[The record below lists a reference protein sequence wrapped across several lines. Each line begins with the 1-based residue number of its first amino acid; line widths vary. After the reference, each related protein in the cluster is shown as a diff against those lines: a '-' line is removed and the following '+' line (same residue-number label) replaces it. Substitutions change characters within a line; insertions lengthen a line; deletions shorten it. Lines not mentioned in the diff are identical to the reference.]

1 MGKKYAHH
9 GIDHVVTEGG
19 SPRRKRKFNA
29 NKARIILVELQI
41 MVTDFAGE
49 LISEGILKRLKETLQ
64 VQSELSQ
71 NDLSIQ
77 LSSMEASTSTL
88 SEVKSIL
95 DNFDK
100 KTMRNVADQ
109 LANTDVHFLFQRY
122 LIKCYY
128 FVKPDGSAA
137 SLPEEGNL
145 DEPRPS
151 GVLIFCPL
159 YANLMDLITSLLVS
173 PMLASNIAS
182 TKLIQLVLWDLD
194 MLVQPGAKPDQYKMP
209 LGNILFLWELSKQ
222 PGTLA
227 AFRSFSDTILILINV
242 YTSYQGPF
250 EQLTTL
256 VKSLALFIA
265 GGVADEE
272 TSIYLLAEETC
283 LDFLVELLTK
293 SMCNMD
299 KYLNYHGVYAV
310 DIAKCIEN
318 LGQFVQLRET
328 LLEKGVVQLLV
339 SMIQIGDHCD
349 DSAAASALNQLM
361 ATDDIVDEPVLFQG
375 LVSSACPDPGISR
388 ETLGVNAKVK
398 LLVTEI
404 ELGQYKSEKE
414 KSQQNNEIQEVED
427 EKKTVT
433 SKKSMEHEN
442 VEIKGKTGPET
453 KNETALGATT
463 QTITEETKLSKNVT
477 STADELKISS
487 PEGRNE
493 FATGC
498 QKGKDEVTGKDD
510 DEQIV
515 GTIAQSRNCND
526 IKCTESEPSQE
537 KGILINSTKEKMKT
551 EKPLTTMDTEVS
563 NHQDVTVCIQK
574 QLENL
579 GEGEIK
585 FIQIPSTDLSDVSDP
600 VLVHKEPHLTRSFQH
615 QDGSDHMSGQELQK
629 IHTSLIE
636 LGVHNMY
643 DEKLVSLLN
652 EILDE
657 KKLREDGVFDLLKCL
672 PDIYSYKMLRTGSM
686 ERQLRV
692 VPASN
697 DPDLKA
703 PFTHVQPEIDYHLV
717 LKKFIFK
724 FVPDKGAKLSFP
736 GFTLI
741 GPWCERIPRELEEWS
756 FCFVPQA
763 SDLGM
768 TLFYF
773 SAEKLKSNFFFPILL
788 TFAGMNVRY
797 SSLVEMGESL
807 ERENLK
813 KHGITVRKIEE
824 NGPAVTV
831 YYLEKNLTVDYV
843 LSLRHICWPSC
854 ASSWQYRLRHWPDN
868 QTVKDVVN
876 YGCHLVPKQPPTLSK
891 DDPLYGMFFQYSFA
905 RAENVLLNKL
915 NEDNKVLTDCL
926 RMLKFLCGLLFDR
939 PQLLKSYH
947 MQTIVLHAAERAP
960 PSHWKATNFVKHLL
974 DLLDDLL
981 HHLVTQNLPNY
992 FVPQQ
997 NLFEQFSP
1005 DFIWDVAARV
1015 SKVRRDPIK
1024 YLTPSHDPAKFGIYL
1039 I

>member
-9 GIDHVVTEGG
+9 SIDHVVTEGG
-19 SPRRKRKFNA
+19 SPRRKRKCNA
-29 NKARIILVELQI
+29 NKARIIWVQLQI
-41 MVTDFAGE
+41 MATDCAGG
-49 LISEGILKRLKETLQ
+49 LVSEGILKRLKETLQ
-64 VQSELSQ
+64 VQSQLPQ

-77 LSSMEASTSTL
+77 LSSMKASTSTL

-122 LIKCYY
+122 LIKSYY

-137 SLPEEGNL
+137 SLTEEGNL

-159 YANLMDLITSLLVS
+159 YTNLMDLIRSLLVS

-182 TKLIQLVLWDLD
+182 TKVIQLVLRDLD
-194 MLVQPGAKPDQYKMP
+194 ILVLPGAKADQYKML
-209 LGNILFLWELSKQ
+209 LGNILFLWKLSKQ

-227 AFRSFSDTILILINV
+227 AFRSFVDTILILINV

-256 VKSLALFIA
+256 VKSVALFIA
-265 GGVADEE
+265 AGVADEE
-272 TSIYLLAEETC
+272 TSIHLLAEETC

-293 SMCNMD
+293 SVCNMD

-339 SMIQIGDHCD
+339 SMIQIGDHYD

-388 ETLGVNAKVK
+388 ETLGVNAKVE
-398 LLVTEI
+398 LSVTEM

-427 EKKTVT
+427 EKKTII
-433 SKKSMEHEN
+433 SQKSLEHKN
-442 VEIKGKTGPET
+442 VEIKGKTDTDT
-453 KNETALGATT
+453 KHETAVGATT
-463 QTITEETKLSKNVT
+463 KTITEETKLRNNVT

-493 FATGC
+493 LATGC
-498 QKGKDEVTGKDD
+498 PKGKDEITGKDD
-510 DEQIV
+510 DEQIM
-515 GTIAQSRNCND
+515 GSIAQSENCND
-526 IKCTESEPSQE
+526 IKCTESDPSQE

-585 FIQIPSTDLSDVSDP
+585 FIQIPSTGLSDVSEP

-636 LGVHNMY
+636 VGFHNMY
-643 DEKLVSLLN
+643 DEMLVSLLN
-652 EILDE
+652 KILDE
-657 KKLREDGVFDLLKCL
+657 KKLKENGVFDLLKCL
-672 PDIYSYKMLRTGSM
+672 PDIYSYKMLKTGSM

-697 DPDLKA
+697 DPDLNA

-724 FVPDKGAKLSFP
+724 FVPDKGGKLSFP
-736 GFTLI
+736 GFALI

-763 SDLGM
+763 SDLGT

-773 SAEKLKSNFFFPILL
+773 SAEKLKSNFFLRILL

-797 SSLVEMGESL
+797 WSLVEMGESL

-854 ASSWQYRLRHWPDN
+854 ASTWQYRLRHWPDN
-868 QTVKDVVN
+868 QTVTDVVN

-905 RAENVLLNKL
+905 GAENVLLNKL
-915 NEDNKVLTDCL
+915 NKDNKVLTDCL
-926 RMLKFLCGLLFDR
+926 RMLKLLCGLLFDR

-960 PSHWKATNFVKHLL
+960 PSHWKANNFVKHLL

-981 HHLVTQNLPNY
+981 HYLVTQNLPNY

>member
-1 MGKKYAHH
+1 M
-9 GIDHVVTEGG
+9 
-19 SPRRKRKFNA
+19 
-29 NKARIILVELQI
+29 VELQI
-41 MVTDFAGE
+41 MATDFAGG

-64 VQSELSQ
+64 AQSELPQ
-71 NDLSIQ
+71 DDLSIQ

-122 LIKCYY
+122 LIKSYY

-137 SLPEEGNL
+137 SLTEEGNL

-182 TKLIQLVLWDLD
+182 TKLIQLVLRDLD
-194 MLVQPGAKPDQYKMP
+194 MLVLPGAKPDQYKML

-222 PGTLA
+222 PGALA
-227 AFRSFSDTILILINV
+227 AFRSFVDTILILINV

-265 GGVADEE
+265 AGVADEE

-293 SMCNMD
+293 SVCNMD
-299 KYLNYHGVYAV
+299 KCLNYHGVYAV

-318 LGQFVQLRET
+318 LGQFVQLQEA

-339 SMIQIGDHCD
+339 SMIQIGDHYD

-361 ATDDIVDEPVLFQG
+361 ATDGTVDEPVLFQG
-375 LVSSACPDPGISR
+375 LVSSPCPDPRISR

-398 LLVTEI
+398 LSVTEM

-433 SKKSMEHEN
+433 SQKSMEHEN
-442 VEIKGKTGPET
+442 VEIKGKTDTDT
-453 KNETALGATT
+453 KHETAVGATT
-463 QTITEETKLSKNVT
+463 QTTTEETNLSKNVT
-477 STADELKISS
+477 STGDKLKIAS
-487 PEGRNE
+487 PEHRNE
-493 FATGC
+493 LETGC
-498 QKGKDEVTGKDD
+498 QKGKDEVTGKDE
-510 DEQIV
+510 DEQIM
-515 GTIAQSRNCND
+515 GSIAQSENCND
-526 IKCTESEPSQE
+526 IKYTESDPSQE
-537 KGILINSTKEKMKT
+537 RGILMNSTQKKMET
-551 EKPLTTMDTEVS
+551 EKPLPTMDTEVS

-585 FIQIPSTDLSDVSDP
+585 FIQIPSIGLSDVSEP
-600 VLVHKEPHLTRSFQH
+600 VLVNREPHLTRAFHHQ
-615 QDGSDHMSGQELQK
+615 QDGTDHMSGQELQK
-629 IHTSLIE
+629 IHASLIE
-636 LGVHNMY
+636 LGVHNLY

-692 VPASN
+692 LPASN
-697 DPDLKA
+697 DPDLNV

-724 FVPDKGAKLSFP
+724 FVPDKGRKLSFP

-773 SAEKLKSNFFFPILL
+773 SAERLKSDFLLTILL

-797 SSLVEMGESL
+797 RSLVEMGESL

-831 YYLEKNLTVDYV
+831 YFLPKYLTVDYV

-854 ASSWQYRLRHWPDN
+854 ASSWQYRQRHWPDT

-905 RAENVLLNKL
+905 RAENVLFNKL

-960 PSHWKATNFVKHLL
+960 PSHWKETNFVKHVL

-981 HHLVTQNLPNY
+981 HYLVTQNLPNY

-1024 YLTPSHDPAKFGIYL
+1024 YLTPSDDPARFGIYL

>member
-1 MGKKYAHH
+1 MK
-9 GIDHVVTEGG
+9 
-19 SPRRKRKFNA
+19 
-29 NKARIILVELQI
+29 
-41 MVTDFAGE
+41 
-49 LISEGILKRLKETLQ
+49 
-64 VQSELSQ
+64 
-71 NDLSIQ
+71 
-77 LSSMEASTSTL
+77 
-88 SEVKSIL
+88 
-95 DNFDK
+95 
-100 KTMRNVADQ
+100 
-109 LANTDVHFLFQRY
+109 
-122 LIKCYY
+122 
-128 FVKPDGSAA
+128 
-137 SLPEEGNL
+137 
-145 DEPRPS
+145 
-151 GVLIFCPL
+151 
-159 YANLMDLITSLLVS
+159 
-173 PMLASNIAS
+173 IAS
-182 TKLIQLVLWDLD
+182 
-194 MLVQPGAKPDQYKMP
+194 P
-209 LGNILFLWELSKQ
+209 
-222 PGTLA
+222 
-227 AFRSFSDTILILINV
+227 
-242 YTSYQGPF
+242 
-250 EQLTTL
+250 
-256 VKSLALFIA
+256 
-265 GGVADEE
+265 
-272 TSIYLLAEETC
+272 
-283 LDFLVELLTK
+283 
-293 SMCNMD
+293 
-299 KYLNYHGVYAV
+299 
-310 DIAKCIEN
+310 
-318 LGQFVQLRET
+318 
-328 LLEKGVVQLLV
+328 
-339 SMIQIGDHCD
+339 
-349 DSAAASALNQLM
+349 
-361 ATDDIVDEPVLFQG
+361 
-375 LVSSACPDPGISR
+375 
-388 ETLGVNAKVK
+388 
-398 LLVTEI
+398 
-404 ELGQYKSEKE
+404 
-414 KSQQNNEIQEVED
+414 
-427 EKKTVT
+427 
-433 SKKSMEHEN
+433 EH
-442 VEIKGKTGPET
+442 
-453 KNETALGATT
+453 
-463 QTITEETKLSKNVT
+463 
-477 STADELKISS
+477 
-487 PEGRNE
+487 RNE
-493 FATGC
+493 LETGC

-510 DEQIV
+510 DEQIM
-515 GTIAQSRNCND
+515 GSIAQSENCND
-526 IKCTESEPSQE
+526 IKYTESDPSQE
-537 KGILINSTKEKMKT
+537 RGILMNSTQKKMET
-551 EKPLTTMDTEVS
+551 EKPLPTMDTEVS

-585 FIQIPSTDLSDVSDP
+585 FIQIPSIGLSDVSEP
-600 VLVHKEPHLTRSFQH
+600 VLVNREPHLTRAFHHQ
-615 QDGSDHMSGQELQK
+615 QDGTDHMSGQELQK
-629 IHTSLIE
+629 IHASLIE
-636 LGVHNMY
+636 LGVHNLY

-692 VPASN
+692 LPASN
-697 DPDLKA
+697 DPDLNV

-724 FVPDKGAKLSFP
+724 FVPDKGRKLSFP

-773 SAEKLKSNFFFPILL
+773 SAERLKSDFLLTILL

-797 SSLVEMGESL
+797 RSLVEMGESL

-831 YYLEKNLTVDYV
+831 YFLPKYLTVDYV

-854 ASSWQYRLRHWPDN
+854 ASTWQYRQRHWPDT

-960 PSHWKATNFVKHLL
+960 PSHWKETNFVKHVL

-981 HHLVTQNLPNY
+981 HYLGTQNLPKPNY

-1024 YLTPSHDPAKFGIYL
+1024 YLTPSDDPARFGIYL